1 MMKLE
6 QWKTISSHYV
16 YQSPFGNLRKDTCEL
31 PNGQIIHDYYVNEYS
46 DWVNAVVITKKKEVV
61 LVNQYRHGTQSSFL
75 EVPAGK
81 PENNETLAEAIAR
94 EVKEETGFVSNLP
107 PVLLGEFYVNPAT
120 QNNKVYSFLI
130 TEAELVAEQ
139 ELDDTEIIDVHTFDL
154 GTMSHLIKTNEMNH
168 LFTVNAFN
176 LSKEFLMA

>member
-1 MMKLE
+1 MKLE
-6 QWKTISSHYV
+6 QWKTINSHYI

-46 DWVNAVVITKKKEVV
+46 DWVNAVVVTKKKEVV
-61 LVNQYRHGTQSSFL
+61 LVKQYRHGTQSSFL

-81 PENNETLAEAIAR
+81 PENNETMAEAIVR

-107 PVLLGEFYVNPAT
+107 PILLGEFYVNPAT
-120 QNNKVYSFLI
+120 QNNRVFSFLI

-154 GTMSHLIKTNEMNH
+154 GTLSLLIKTKEINH

-176 LSKEFLMA
+176 LSKEFLMT

>member
-1 MMKLE
+1 MTQLE
-6 QWKTISSHYV
+6 HWKTINSLYI

-31 PNGQIIHDYYVNEYS
+31 PNGQIIQDYYVNEYS
-46 DWVNAVVITKKKEVV
+46 DWVNAVVITKTNEVV
-61 LVNQYRHGTQSSFL
+61 LVKQYRHGTQSSFL

-94 EVKEETGFVSNLP
+94 EVKEETGFVSDLP

-120 QNNKVYSFLI
+120 QNNRVYSFLI

-139 ELDDTEIIDVHTFDL
+139 ELDDTEIIDVHMFDL
-154 GTMSHLIKTNEMNH
+154 GTISHLIKTNEINH

-176 LSKEFLMA
+176 LSKELLLT